1 MIYNIKNSQSIDS
14 EVQKGTKNIKILS
27 KQVSK
32 DMLEPLISLFFP
44 ILGAHMSKL
53 KSNTHILF

>member
-14 EVQKGTKNIKILS
+14 EVQKGTKNIKILP

-44 ILGAHMSKL
+44 ILGAHMSEVE
-53 KSNTHILF
+53 I